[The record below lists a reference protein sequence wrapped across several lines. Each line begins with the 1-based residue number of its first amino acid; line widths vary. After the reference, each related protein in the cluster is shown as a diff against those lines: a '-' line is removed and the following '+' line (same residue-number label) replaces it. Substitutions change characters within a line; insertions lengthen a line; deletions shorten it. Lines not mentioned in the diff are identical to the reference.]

1 MATEKSHIHNDK
13 VGGNMKKNISIL
25 LFAICCLILSSCSTS
40 FKEQEMPEIVFMYE
54 SEHYTKETY
63 KGCFVDNQ
71 GNIFYSENTELKQ
84 YTVQTLIDMYRKGEL
99 DELWELCGSVEMEE
113 LQTYYKKLLK
123 MYNNEFELTPDSYG
137 IDAIVDEE
145 YWSGMYYDKEHEIK
159 GQWFFMDGATKYT
172 PSDEVA
178 LEIVEWMDTLM
189 EGIVPKD

>member
-71 GNIFYSENTELKQ
+71 GNIFYFIGNFSNRQK
-84 YTVQTLIDMYRKGEL
+84 
-99 DELWELCGSVEMEE
+99 
-113 LQTYYKKLLK
+113 
-123 MYNNEFELTPDSYG
+123 
-137 IDAIVDEE
+137 
-145 YWSGMYYDKEHEIK
+145 
-159 GQWFFMDGATKYT
+159 
-172 PSDEVA
+172 
-178 LEIVEWMDTLM
+178 
-189 EGIVPKD
+189 